1 MRPTLVFAAA
11 AALLTAPAS
20 AVLAQPLPAPPPPPV
35 ETAPEPATDFTPT
48 TTAADM
54 AALDARIESDDSAL
68 LRRFSVVLAQGAARM
83 RAIEPAL
90 AFHGSTFL
98 PNFYVGVPKPY
109 PR

>member
-11 AALLTAPAS
+11 AALLTAS
-20 AVLAQPLPAPPPPPV
+20 AAFAQPVPPPPPPPV
-35 ETAPEPATDFTPT
+35 ETAPAPATDFTPT

-54 AALDARIESDDSAL
+54 AALDARIEGDDSAFL
-68 LRRFSVVLAQGAARM
+68 SRFSVVLAHGADRM

-90 AFHGSTFL
+90 TFHGSTFL
-98 PNFYVGVPKPY
+98 PNFYLGVPKPY